1 MIKTKE
7 QQMFI
12 DAIANLKASSISKL
26 KQVNKIDFSYLLDEK
41 LDEDGEIDEYEDER
55 PQIIVVDND
64 GNIEWTAVISASW
77 NENRREIM
85 VECESNR
92 IIPLNYAEGLTE
104 NYVYIE
110 ILRYFEREN

>member
-26 KQVNKIDFSYLLDEK
+26 KEVNKIDFSYLLNEI
-41 LDEDGEIDEYEDER
+41 LDEDGEIDEYDDER
-55 PQIIVVDND
+55 PQIIVADKH
-64 GNIEWTAVISASW
+64 GNIEWTPVISASW
-77 NENRREIM
+77 DENRREIM
-85 VECESNR
+85 VDCESDG